1 MTPDPD
7 HDPTTG
13 PTCRVAADI
22 VVFTIREGRFQVLL
36 VERGQ
41 DTDAFR
47 GWDALPGGLMRSDE
61 SAEEAARRELREETG
76 VETAGMHLEQ
86 LATYSDPDRDPR
98 NRVVSVA
105 FLAVLPDVGPV
116 HGGTDAADAFWVSV
130 TELED
135 DIAEQPASLRRLA
148 FDHDQIFGDAVTRAR
163 AKFEYTTVATRFCPP
178 EFTMNDL
185 RHVYAAVWNAE
196 LDDLDAANFR
206 RKVERIEGFVH
217 KLDRTTREPS
227 QPWSEPDARESWSL
241 QLLENRR
248 LSSPMLLDV
257 ATGGP
262 TLAAASTTADTG
274 TRRGRP
280 PTLYRR
286 ANDED
291 TTFYPPFK
299 KPDAQGD

>member
-61 SAEEAARRELREETG
+61 SAEEAARRELR
-76 VETAGMHLEQ
+76 
-86 LATYSDPDRDPR
+86 
-98 NRVVSVA
+98 
-105 FLAVLPDVGPV
+105 GPV
-116 HGGTDAADAFWVSV
+116 HGGTDTADAFWKSV

-257 ATGGP
+257 ATAGP